1 MTIEGRLFH
10 KFLRHIVVLIFA
22 GGIISPIVHIMTSLR
37 KENTQKLEVLVSSD
51 GTVMER
57 KNMFS
62 EDRTLDIPQKWWA
75 YEINVDD

>member
-1 MTIEGRLFH
+1 
-10 KFLRHIVVLIFA
+10 
-22 GGIISPIVHIMTSLR
+22 MTSLR